1 MLTFLKK
8 RKKNPG
14 KKLRSLLGKF
24 ELPSFNATVM
34 KVLSQL
40 RDPDSSIKEI
50 AGQVQIDPGMHVKT
64 LRTVNK
70 SLNTSKKAIKKL
82 LLPRLK
88 RRSGKHIS
96 INNKTKGDQS

>member
-14 KKLRSLLGKF
+14 GKLRSVLGKF

-34 KVLSQL
+34 KVLSLL

-50 AGQVQIDPGMHVKT
+50 AGQVAQFGKPTRIDYRAAVTDQERKRALGVKKDA
-64 LRTVNK
+64 V
-70 SLNTSKKAIKKL
+70 KKDAGDK
-82 LLPRLK
+82 PR
-88 RRSGKHIS
+88 
-96 INNKTKGDQS
+96 